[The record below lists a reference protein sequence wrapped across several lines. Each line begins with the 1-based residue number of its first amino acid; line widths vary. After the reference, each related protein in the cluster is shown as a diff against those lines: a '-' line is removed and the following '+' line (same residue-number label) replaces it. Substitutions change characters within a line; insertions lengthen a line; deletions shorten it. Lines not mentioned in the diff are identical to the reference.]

1 MAPRVWFF
9 FAVSHPGALRGWLSL
24 GVDPKKKIIRR
35 KSRIAKFV
43 QGRLIPEGEVMHQG
57 VQLQLAVGRRRT
69 CYALCSWL
77 LDQRQGLV
85 PAVPLGL

>member
-1 MAPRVWFF
+1 M
-9 FAVSHPGALRGWLSL
+9 
-24 GVDPKKKIIRR
+24 
-35 KSRIAKFV
+35 